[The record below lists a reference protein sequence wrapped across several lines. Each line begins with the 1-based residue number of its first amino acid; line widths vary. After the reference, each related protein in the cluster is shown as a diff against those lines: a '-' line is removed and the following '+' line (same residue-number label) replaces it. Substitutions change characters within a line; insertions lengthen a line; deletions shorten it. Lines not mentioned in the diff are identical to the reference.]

1 MGFSHRFRAASSK
14 LFVYIDLTEVSFGAC
29 WNCLGMGNHPAF
41 DGGPGAITV
50 LALWSSN
57 IQLETLPDFHL
68 RNHFLPLD
76 MVCWDQSES
85 PIRRHGWP
93 CEPGQAD
100 KCLLPESGSS
110 AKCHS
115 VVKGES

>member
-1 MGFSHRFRAASSK
+1 
-14 LFVYIDLTEVSFGAC
+14 
-29 WNCLGMGNHPAF
+29 MGNHPAF
-41 DGGPGAITV
+41 DGGQGAITV
-50 LALWSSN
+50 LVLWSSN

-85 PIRRHGWP
+85 PIRRPGWP

-100 KCLLPESGSS
+100 ECLLPESGSS

>member
-1 MGFSHRFRAASSK
+1 
-14 LFVYIDLTEVSFGAC
+14 
-29 WNCLGMGNHPAF
+29 MGNHPAF
-41 DGGPGAITV
+41 DGGQGVITV

-68 RNHFLPLD
+68 RNHFLPLA

-85 PIRRHGWP
+85 PILLCHGWP

-115 VVKGES
+115 VVKGVS